1 MTLTVLNRGL
11 ESQGTCRWPFSCK
24 CVFCPGLLVFS
35 FVAGAGSSSS
45 PERLS
50 RAPLQSASP
59 EPPQSAAVL
68 WAEGARAALARSPL
82 LQAWSRPL
90 WQQFYPWSIRGW
102 KPDSVNHSQSSLL
115 HKVILNV
122 HVLKSSEVVIL
133 SAFIRIL
140 EKSYENITEV
150 LELGRSFQGW

>member
-1 MTLTVLNRGL
+1 MTLTVLNWGL

-35 FVAGAGSSSS
+35 FVAGGG
-45 PERLS
+45 ELFLS
-50 RAPLQSASP
+50 RAPL
-59 EPPQSAAVL
+59 QSAAVL
-68 WAEGARAALARSPL
+68 WAEGARAALACSPL